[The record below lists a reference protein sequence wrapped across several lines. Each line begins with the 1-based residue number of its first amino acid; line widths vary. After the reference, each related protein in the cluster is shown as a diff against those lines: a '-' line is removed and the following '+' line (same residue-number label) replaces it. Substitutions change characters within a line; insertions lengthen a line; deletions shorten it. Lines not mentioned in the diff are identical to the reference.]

1 MPADDLHKPLGLD
14 LDRDL
19 DTRREIPWNA
29 IGYGGLAALALGLG
43 VFAVISDNGMGG
55 EPFAIAR
62 IDAAPKPAT
71 PPPRPAAPADSPD
84 ITATIATSG
93 ARSSA
98 AEVEA
103 SSGVRVVRP
112 GGGATPGGLIIQ
124 IPQNIGAG
132 LSPAPDRRLVE
143 NGKYGP
149 LPRIGP
155 DGARPVDVYAR
166 PTTTALGGRGGP
178 PRIAL
183 VVGGMGL
190 SATATKLALDKLPAD
205 VTFAFAPYGAD
216 LERQTA
222 RARADGHE
230 TVLQLP
236 MEATEGAGP
245 NGSRVLEAGLPADQL
260 TDRLSWLLSR
270 FTGYV
275 GVENFLGRNFT
286 SRVEAISPVLADVAK
301 RGLLYLDDGT
311 SPQSVA
317 ATAGA
322 SLGAPAARA
331 DVVLDADRSP
341 EAVAAAFARLEAI
354 ARERG
359 AAIGTMSA
367 LPTSVEQAARFLD
380 GMERRGVIVAPLSAL
395 VARPAIP
402 TARNS
407 R

>member
-1 MPADDLHKPLGLD
+1 MPVDDLHKPLGLD

-19 DTRREIPWNA
+19 DARREIPWTA
-29 IGYGGLAALALGLG
+29 IGYGGLAALVLGLG
-43 VFAVISDNGMGG
+43 VFAFMFDNGMGG
-55 EPFAIAR
+55 EPFAVAR
-62 IDAAPKPAT
+62 IETAPKPAA
-71 PPPRPAAPADSPD
+71 PPPPPPAISRET
-84 ITATIATSG
+84 TATIATGG
-93 ARSSA
+93 ARSNA

-103 SSGVRVVRP
+103 SSGVRVIRP
-112 GGGATPGGLIIQ
+112 GGGKAPGGLIIQ

-166 PTTTALGGRGGP
+166 PTTTTLNGRGGP

-222 RARADGHE
+222 RARAEGHE

-236 MEATEGAGP
+236 MEATESVGA
-245 NGSRVLEAGLPADQL
+245 NGSRMLEAGLPPDQL
-260 TDRLSWLLSR
+260 KDRLSWLLSR

-286 SRVEAISPVLADVAK
+286 SRVEAISPVLAEVAK
-301 RGLLYLDDGT
+301 RGLLYLDDGS

-322 SLGAPAARA
+322 SLGAPSARA
-331 DVVLDADRSP
+331 DVALDAERSP
-341 EAVAAAFARLEAI
+341 EAVVAALARLEAI

-359 AAIGTMSA
+359 SAIGTMSA
-367 LPTSVEQAARFLD
+367 LPASVEQAARFLQ
-380 GMERRGVIVAPLSAL
+380 GMERRGVLLAPLSAL

>member
-1 MPADDLHKPLGLD
+1 MPVDDLHKPLGLD

-19 DTRREIPWNA
+19 DARREIPWNA
-29 IGYGGLAALALGLG
+29 IGYGGLAALVLGLG
-43 VFAVISDNGMGG
+43 VFAFMFDNGMGG

-62 IDAAPKPAT
+62 IETTPKPAT
-71 PPPRPAAPADSPD
+71 PPPPAAPGVSQET
-84 ITATIATSG
+84 TATIATSS
-93 ARSSA
+93 ARSNA

-112 GGGATPGGLIIQ
+112 GGGEAPGGLIIQ

-166 PTTTALGGRGGP
+166 PTTTTLNGRGGP

-222 RARADGHE
+222 RARAEGHE

-236 MEATEGAGP
+236 MEATESVGA
-245 NGSRVLEAGLPADQL
+245 NGSRMLEAGLPQDQL
-260 TDRLSWLLSR
+260 KDRLSWLLSR

-286 SRVEAISPVLADVAK
+286 SRVEAISPVLAEVAK
-301 RGLLYLDDGT
+301 RGLLYLDDGS
-311 SPQSVA
+311 SPQRVA

-322 SLGAPAARA
+322 SLGAPSARA
-331 DVVLDADRSP
+331 DVALDAERSP
-341 EAVAAAFARLEAI
+341 EAIAAALARLEAI

-359 AAIGTMSA
+359 SAIGTMSA
-367 LPTSVEQAARFLD
+367 LPASVEQAALFLQ
-380 GMERRGVIVAPLSAL
+380 GMERRGVLLAPLSAL

>member
-14 LDRDL
+14 RDL
-19 DTRREIPWNA
+19 ELRREIPWNA
-29 IGYGGLAALALGLG
+29 IGYGGLAALVLGLG
-43 VFAVISDNGMGG
+43 VFAFMFDNGMGG
-55 EPFAIAR
+55 EPFAVAR
-62 IDAAPKPAT
+62 IETAPKPAV
-71 PPPRPAAPADSPD
+71 PPPAKAPAVNSD

-93 ARSSA
+93 ARSNA
-98 AEVEA
+98 ADVEA
-103 SSGVRVVRP
+103 STGVRVVRP
-112 GGGATPGGLIIQ
+112 GGGETPGGLIIQ

-132 LSPAPDRRLVE
+132 LPPAPDRRLVD

-149 LPRIGP
+149 LPKIGP

-166 PTTTALGGRGGP
+166 PTTTALSGRGGP
-178 PRIAL
+178 PRVAL
-183 VVGGMGL
+183 VVGGLGL
-190 SATATKLALDKLPAD
+190 SVTATRFAMDKLPPD

-216 LERQTA
+216 LERQAA

-236 MEATEGAGP
+236 MDATDSAAAGT
-245 NGSRVLEAGLPADQL
+245 NDSRALEAGLSADQQL
-260 TDRLSWLLSR
+260 DRLSWHLSR
-270 FTGYV
+270 FTGYI
-275 GVENFLGRNFT
+275 GVENFLGRDLT
-286 SRVEAISPVLADVAK
+286 AQVEAISPILAEVAK
-301 RGLLYLDDGT
+301 RGLLYLDDGS

-322 SLGAPAARA
+322 SLGAPSARA
-331 DVVLDADRSP
+331 DVVVDAERSP
-341 EAVAAAFARLEAI
+341 EAIAAAFARLEAI

-359 AAIGTMSA
+359 SAIGTMSA
-367 LPTSVEQAARFLD
+367 LPATVEQAARFLQ
-380 GMERRGVIVAPLSAL
+380 GLERRGVIVAPLSAL